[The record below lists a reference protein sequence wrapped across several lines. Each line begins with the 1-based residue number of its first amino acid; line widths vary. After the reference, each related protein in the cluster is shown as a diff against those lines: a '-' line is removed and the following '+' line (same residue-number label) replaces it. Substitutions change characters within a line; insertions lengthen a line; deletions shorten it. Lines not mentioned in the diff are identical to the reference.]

1 MFINYKAEI
10 GKQHMPN
17 TTLQRAKFNL
27 RTFKSLYI
35 PTKPSKS
42 ILSCVSILN
51 NHVFS
56 CLRLNLTLR

>member
-35 PTKPSKS
+35 PTKPSK
-42 ILSCVSILN
+42 
-51 NHVFS
+51 
-56 CLRLNLTLR
+56 RE